1 MLPKKNRLSSD
12 FDFRRVRR
20 FGKGYPTPFFS
31 VFVLHDD
38 KDPKAPPRFGFVA
51 STKISKRAVK
61 RNRIKRILRNEI
73 SKLLPDISPGVLV
86 SFWVRPKA
94 LEAPPDK
101 LRLKVRET
109 LKKAQILQVS

>member
-1 MLPKKNRLSSD
+1 
-12 FDFRRVRR
+12 VRR

-73 SKLLPDISPGVLV
+73 SKLLPDISSGVLV